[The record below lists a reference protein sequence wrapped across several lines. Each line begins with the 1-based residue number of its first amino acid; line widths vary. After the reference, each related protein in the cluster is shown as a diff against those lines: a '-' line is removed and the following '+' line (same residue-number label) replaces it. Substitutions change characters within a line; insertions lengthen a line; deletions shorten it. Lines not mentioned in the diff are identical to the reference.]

1 LGKIERENEL
11 YFQISETLKSV
22 FDRWYL
28 DESYEYSKEGY
39 QRAPMGGITN
49 PHLEITAQGNFSEQ
63 LKTHFDI
70 TMFGKLYGEELHPDI
85 MGYVAKKKSAKQELI
100 TVEVK
105 LDDLKIRD
113 VMQARLYD
121 VFFQS
126 KLTFLLSPTGMS
138 REKIEAVMQHDD
150 FLRVK

>member
-1 LGKIERENEL
+1 MGKIEKENEL

-28 DESYEYSKEGY
+28 EESYAYSKEGY
-39 QRAPMGGITN
+39 QRAPMSGITN

-85 MGYVAKKKSAKQELI
+85 MGYVAKKKSDKQELI

-113 VMQARLYD
+113 VMQARLYE
-121 VFFQS
+121 VFFS
-126 KLTFLLSPTGMS
+126 
-138 REKIEAVMQHDD
+138 I
-150 FLRVK
+150 